1 MEKNL
6 IHYNFQ
12 QCAIEDVLAEEKS
25 IMTEAHITTPTGVT
39 SQASLKGLV
48 GGADAGASYK
58 DKQPT
63 TQSNVNNNLATG
75 FSSSGSIV
83 NESLSSA
90 KPTDSAISEK
100 SFHFSRDYSF
110 REEPYEDWSFVEKR
124 PYDSLVRE
132 SLLDVLNILENQA

>member
-12 QCAIEDVLAEEKS
+12 QCPIEDVLAEEKS

-58 DKQPT
+58 DKQAT
-63 TQSNVNNNLATG
+63 TQSNANFIENNLATG
-75 FSSSGSIV
+75 FSSSGSII
-83 NESLSSA
+83 NESL
-90 KPTDSAISEK
+90 DSAISEK

-132 SLLDVLNILENQA
+132 SLLDVLNILENRA